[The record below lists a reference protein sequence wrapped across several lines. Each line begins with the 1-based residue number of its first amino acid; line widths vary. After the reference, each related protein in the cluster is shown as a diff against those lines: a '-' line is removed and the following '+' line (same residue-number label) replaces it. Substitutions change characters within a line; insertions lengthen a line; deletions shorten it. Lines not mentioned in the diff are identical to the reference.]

1 MWTQRGKLILSSGSA
16 YLIDDYGHHPTEIL
30 ATLDSV
36 RQVWPNHRLV
46 MIYQPHR
53 FTRTRDLYE
62 EFVQALSQCDVLI
75 LLKVYAAGESP
86 IVGADSRSLSRS
98 IRLRRNIEPIFV
110 DDIDHLP
117 AILADV
123 LVDGDIVVTQGA
135 GNVSSIAHKLS
146 KLNISEL

>member
-1 MWTQRGKLILSSGSA
+1 MR
-16 YLIDDYGHHPTEIL
+16 
-30 ATLDSV
+30 V
-36 RQVWPNHRLV
+36 
-46 MIYQPHR
+46 
-53 FTRTRDLYE
+53 
-62 EFVQALSQCDVLI
+62 LSQCDVLI
-75 LLKVYAAGESP
+75 LLEVYAAGESP

-117 AILADV
+117 VILADV
-123 LVDGDIVVTQGA
+123 LVDGDVVVTQGA